1 MTYLERIGKIAAELQ
16 SELPNKVTYGEL
28 VGEQTPYCY
37 YSDMVWEDGDDPI
50 YNDAIE
56 YVVNILNAV
65 AKEGDSRDEIERL
78 LNTQYPN

>member
-1 MTYLERIGKIAAELQ
+1 MAYLERIGKIATELQ

-28 VGEQTPYCY
+28 VGAPTPYCY
-37 YSDMVWEDGDDPI
+37 YGDMVWEDGDDPI

-78 LNTQYPN
+78 LNTQCPN